1 MKNRITKRGVTSLL
15 ILFAMLVALVAAFL
29 PAVVSADPAPAAE
42 DGEIEDFCY
51 QTLIGADVKD
61 SASTDLRF
69 LFSVGSLAYDAVG
82 FVFSTS
88 NDPVKVDEPKK
99 NYTTSA
105 TVYGTVTAND
115 EPIDAPA
122 GRHWA
127 AIKLSDIPH
136 ASFATYVYVRPFVE
150 DGEGTRY
157 GETQRINVCEAL
169 GHAHEIKYPYGT
181 ATLLTPGT
189 RCGDCEACGLYGIVE
204 EDVCAAVADVT
215 TENRYQV
222 GNYTASTVDEYVFIN
237 AALGQGET
245 YYPDAENNLEGRDFY
260 YEIDVLWNETMA
272 NCANDNLGLSL
283 YLYNKGERKGYYC
296 YLFRL
301 ALRNDSGLR
310 SKYAGGFDYYSAT
323 AIAEGPAG
331 ADGEQFGQF
340 PNLNDSPSENDWGW
354 HRIGVRIHEQ
364 AETDGA
370 TVTYTGYAYLYI
382 DGEER
387 WKTELDMN
395 ALAAYPHLL
404 YTMDVSGNY
413 TANSSDRFSFSLWS
427 DTIKNSALAC
437 YVITAN
443 KTARAVIPSEFST
456 GVVPVENP
464 VDSKYV
470 WKWDADAAVFPA
482 KVFFKAEN

>member
-1 MKNRITKRGVTSLL
+1 MKNRITQRGVTSLL
-15 ILFAMLVALVAAFL
+15 ILFAMLFALVAAFL
-29 PAVVSADPAPAAE
+29 PALVSADPAPAAE
-42 DGEIEDFCY
+42 DGEIEDFYY

-69 LFSVGSLAYDAVG
+69 LFSVGTLSYDAVG
-82 FVFSTS
+82 FVFSKS

-105 TVYGTVTAND
+105 MVYGTVTAND

-169 GHAHEIKYPYGT
+169 GHAHEIKDPYGT

-215 TENRYQV
+215 TENRYQS
-222 GNYTASTVDEYVFIN
+222 GNYTASNVDEFAYIN
-237 AALGQGET
+237 AALGPGET

-272 NCANDNLGLSL
+272 NCVSDHLVLSL
-283 YLYNKGERKGYYC
+283 YNNNKKGTDPSYC
-296 YLFRL
+296 DLFKL

-310 SKYAGGFDYYSAT
+310 SKYAGGFDYDS
-323 AIAEGPAG
+323 AIAIAKGPAG
-331 ADGEQFGQF
+331 ADGEQFNQF

-370 TVTYTGYAYLYI
+370 TVTYTGCAYLYI

-395 ALAAYPHLL
+395 ALVAYPHLL
-404 YTMDVSGNY
+404 YTMDASGNY
-413 TANSSDRFSFSLWS
+413 TANSSDRFSFTLWS

-470 WKWDADAAVFPA
+470 WKWDAAAAAFPA

>member
-1 MKNRITKRGVTSLL
+1 MKNRITQRGITSLL
-15 ILFAMLVALVAAFL
+15 ILFAMLIALVAAFL

-69 LFSVGSLAYDAVG
+69 LFSVGTLSYDAVG

-115 EPIDAPA
+115 EPIAAPA

-136 ASFATYVYVRPFVE
+136 ASFATYVYIRPFVE
-150 DGEGTRY
+150 DGSGTRY

-169 GHAHEIKYPYGT
+169 GHAHEIKNPTGT

-189 RCGDCEACGLYGIVE
+189 RIGDCEACGLCGIVE

-215 TENRYQV
+215 TENRYQS
-222 GNYTASTVDEYVFIN
+222 GNYTASNVDEYAFIN
-237 AALGQGET
+237 AALGPGET

-272 NCANDNLGLSL
+272 NCVSDQLMLT
-283 YLYNKGERKGYYC
+283 LYNNNSRGTNPSYC
-296 YLFRL
+296 ELFRL
-301 ALRNDSGLR
+301 ALRSESGLR
-310 SKYAGGFDYYSAT
+310 TKYAGGFDYDS
-323 AIAEGPAG
+323 AIAIAKGPSG
-331 ADGEQFGQF
+331 EDGEQFNQF

-354 HRIGVRIHEQ
+354 HRIGVRIHEK

-370 TVTYTGYAYLYI
+370 TVTYTGCAYLYI

-387 WKTELDMN
+387 WKTELDMD

-404 YTMDVSGNY
+404 YTMDVSGNC
-413 TANSSDRFSFSLWS
+413 TANSSDKFSFTLWS

-456 GVVPVENP
+456 GVVPVADP

-470 WKWDADAAVFPA
+470 WKWDEDTAVFPA